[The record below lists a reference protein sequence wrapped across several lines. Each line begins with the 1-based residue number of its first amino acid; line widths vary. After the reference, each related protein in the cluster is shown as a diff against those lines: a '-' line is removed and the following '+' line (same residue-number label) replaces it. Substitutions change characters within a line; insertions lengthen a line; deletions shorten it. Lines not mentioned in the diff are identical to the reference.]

1 MKWSWK
7 IADVRGIGVYI
18 HATFFILLAYI
29 GYVYWSSSH
38 DVYKTIEG
46 VGFILA
52 LFLCVLLH
60 EFGHALTA
68 ARYGIKTRDITLL
81 PIGGLARLERMP
93 DKPLQEL
100 WVALAGPAVNVVI
113 AALLL
118 VWLLAVSTIE
128 PLESMGIAGGSF
140 LQRLMI
146 VNVFL
151 AIFNML
157 PAFPMDGGR
166 VLRALLATRMDY
178 VKATQVA
185 ATIGQ
190 GMALVFGL
198 LGLLGEFSP
207 MLVFI
212 ALFVWIGA
220 QQEASMVQMKGALA
234 GIPVAA
240 AMVSNFR
247 VLQPQDTLGNAAQ
260 EILAGSQQDF
270 PIVVDDQV
278 VGILTRNRLLMA
290 LANSGFDGLVGDV
303 MERDFQTAD
312 MNEMLEVAFQRMEAC
327 DCHTMPVTRQG
338 RLAGLLTA
346 ENVGELI
353 AIRAALESRRQP
365 Q

>member
-7 IADVRGIGVYI
+7 IAEVRGIAVFV

-29 GYVYWSSSH
+29 GFMYWSQSQN
-38 DVYKTIEG
+38 VATTIEG
-46 VGFILA
+46 VGFIVA
-52 LFLCVLLH
+52 IFFCVLLH
-60 EFGHALTA
+60 EFGHALAA

-93 DKPLQEL
+93 DKPVQEL

-113 AALLL
+113 SALLFA
-118 VWLLAVSTIE
+118 WLAVSATLE
-128 PLESMGIAGGSF
+128 PWDKMGVTSGSF
-140 LQRLMI
+140 LQRLMV

-151 AIFNML
+151 AVFNML

-178 VKATQVA
+178 VTATQVA
-185 ATIGQ
+185 ATVGQ
-190 GMALVFGL
+190 GMALIFGL
-198 LGLLGEFSP
+198 MGLLGEFSP

-220 QQEASMVQMKGALA
+220 QQEASLAQMKGALA

-240 AMVSNFR
+240 AMVSDFR
-247 VLQPQDTLGNAAQ
+247 TLHPHDTLGQATQ

-270 PIVVDDQV
+270 PVVEGDEI

-290 LANSGFDGLVGDV
+290 LANQGFDGLVADA
-303 MERDFQTAD
+303 MEREFQTVD
-312 MNEMLEVAFQRMEAC
+312 MNDMLEMAFQR
-327 DCHTMPVTRQG
+327 
-338 RLAGLLTA
+338 
-346 ENVGELI
+346 
-353 AIRAALESRRQP
+353 
-365 Q
+365 